1 MKNKLFEQENFE
13 DPVKPQEFKI
23 AITTLIAFSRSATTL
38 KTQMVSLI
46 REMRKQMAKYSDNEK
61 LKNLTDE
68 AMVFYYKLD
77 VYSKLCEDY
86 YKTSKESDLF
96 ADVSSELYDSITEKS
111 NQLTDFVGKARKYM
125 IQFPAKTKTFEF
137 VYGNEITEIANRF
150 KNIDDPTKKTEAVM
164 YFIEDFRTTI
174 KKDIPQYKE
183 RLTTILRQVTG
194 KEETPAEESDDAEA
208 AFSDKDFAVFLE
220 KAKGPVKTILGK
232 PEMFVKKESGIS
244 VKKEYEVFIDN
255 KIEAYDFPEIQV
267 IYDMII
273 KIQEQN
279 LSKKQLFDAFQEKF
293 PENPEAILGG
303 VLRFLQTI
311 AEEKTKIKQDT
322 ESSQQNLVRTL
333 KRKGINYLKSFEI
346 GVPLFIDQG
355 GDLNTELVLNSVY
368 SDPRNDRPMVA
379 FDAAKELLTVLKSD
393 NDREFQAKYGNYTK
407 EEAVKKLSAL
417 SALVKERNTEI
428 ARDINNV
435 WSGYGLGVR
444 GEPSQATGRRNRK
457 KISSDNKTKLKKIIK
472 SMASYYKKILG
483 KNPKAFLE
491 DDGYKAFLKNFKM
504 VIEITREEGDT
515 ELTTNNAREISNL
528 NNIQEQ
534 IVKLIKPY
542 LHERIKSKRIGAT
555 K

>member
-23 AITTLIAFSRSATTL
+23 AITTLIAFSRSSTTL

-61 LKNLTDE
+61 LKNLTNE

-96 ADVSSELYDSITEKS
+96 ADVSNELFDSITDKS
-111 NQLTDFVGKARKYM
+111 NQLTDFVNKARKYM

-137 VYGNEITEIANRF
+137 VYGKEITEIANRF
-150 KNIDDPTKKTEAVM
+150 KKINDPTKKTEAVM

-232 PEMFVKKESGIS
+232 PEMFVKEDSKIS
-244 VKKEYEVFIDN
+244 VKKEYESFVVE
-255 KIEAYDFPEIQV
+255 KIAAYDFPGIQV

-293 PENPEAILGG
+293 SENPGQILGG
-303 VLRFLQTI
+303 VLRFLQAT

-346 GVPLFIDQG
+346 GVPLFIDEG

-368 SDPRNDRPMVA
+368 SDPRNDRPKVA

-435 WSGYGLGVR
+435 WSGYGLGVK

-483 KNPKAFLE
+483 KNPKGFLE
-491 DDGYKAFLKNFKM
+491 DDEYKAFLKNFKM